1 MARMKAS
8 NLIVTEQYLS
18 DRADRLTR
26 IGYSTPKWIN
36 FCELMLQA
44 GLKVKLYEARRTVSK
59 YVTVSNNCG
68 KEFKVRF
75 SNHKPIKARE
85 VGEDCDFFVGVT
97 NLSVT
102 NTNQATKATLAYFG
116 LESA

>member
-1 MARMKAS
+1 MVVMKAN
-8 NLIVTEQYLS
+8 NLVVTSSYLD

-26 IGYSTPKWIN
+26 VGYNTPKWIG
-36 FCELMLQA
+36 FCQLML
-44 GLKVKLYEARRTVSK
+44 GLGLSVKLYEARRTVSK
-59 YVTVSNNCG
+59 YVTVSNNFG

-102 NTNQATKATLAYFG
+102 NTEQATKATLAYFG
-116 LESA
+116 LETA